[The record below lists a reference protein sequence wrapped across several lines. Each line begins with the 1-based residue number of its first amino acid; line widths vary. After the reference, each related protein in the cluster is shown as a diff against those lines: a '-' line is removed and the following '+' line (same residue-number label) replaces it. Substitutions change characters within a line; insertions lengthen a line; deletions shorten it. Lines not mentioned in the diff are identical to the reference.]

1 MNSFCLNRRA
11 VAKMKAIEEDKEVL
25 HRTPTGRIPAIKR
38 PYTCK
43 YATIVQFQYCAT
55 QW

>member
-1 MNSFCLNRRA
+1 
-11 VAKMKAIEEDKEVL
+11 MKAIEEDKEVL

-43 YATIVQFQYCAT
+43 YVVECHFSNVYN
-55 QW
+55 

>member
-1 MNSFCLNRRA
+1 
-11 VAKMKAIEEDKEVL
+11 MKAIEEDKEVL